1 MKSTND
7 AVRTL
12 DRIEPVSPV
21 TQEASESSLEG
32 DGEQFKPLTAEEAS
46 RLRSRLGVLSP
57 WRVVAAQAVA
67 GGVVVA
73 MAWLL
78 FTAPE
83 VAWSALYGAAAV
95 VIPSALLARGM
106 TRSHGGVAGAYAF
119 SFMLWEFVKLGLSV
133 AFLAAAPKVVPDLNW
148 PAMLVAMVVC
158 MKMNWLALLWRGR
171 VTTSQS

>member
-1 MKSTND
+1 MTTTSRACESQSRGESVED
-7 AVRTL
+7 
-12 DRIEPVSPV
+12 I
-21 TQEASESSLEG
+21 ESSLEG
-32 DGEQFKPLTAEEAS
+32 EEQQFKPLSADEAAL
-46 RLRSRLGVLSP
+46 LRSRMGTLSP
-57 WRVVAAQAVA
+57 WRVVAAQAIA

-78 FTAPE
+78 FATRG
-83 VAWSALYGAAAV
+83 VVWSALYGAATV

-106 TRSHGGVAGAYAF
+106 SRSHGGVAGAYAF

-133 AFLAAAPKVVPDLNW
+133 ALLAAAPKVVPDLSW

-171 VTTSQS
+171 VSTSRP